1 MNIIADP
8 RAAQI
13 QAHHQAAHAHAAM
26 LGVELHRQDDG
37 RGSEVFIATRA
48 PLTKCFDTLAGFLE
62 WLGKVE
68 AR

>member
-1 MNIIADP
+1 MIGTTYPDKDFATA
-8 RAAQI
+8 RT
-13 QAHHQAAHAHAAM
+13 HAAM
-26 LGVELHRQDDG
+26 AGVELHRQDDD
-37 RGSEVFIATRA
+37 RGCEVFIATRG